1 MDIDLKRGADIRMAQ
16 HLTQALDIYPTLH
29 AAGGVCVPQH
39 MEISVRD
46 ARCFQQGSVLILHCP
61 WLHRRTFPSQEI
73 VFSVWMGL
81 DDLFQKG
88 GHIPRQGDSTP
99 SAVTFGR

>member
-39 MEISVRD
+39 MEI
-46 ARCFQQGSVLILHCP
+46 
-61 WLHRRTFPSQEI
+61 
-73 VFSVWMGL
+73 
-81 DDLFQKG
+81 
-88 GHIPRQGDSTP
+88 
-99 SAVTFGR
+99 